1 MAWHGPIG
9 VGESLL
15 NSDMQEKKNKRLL
28 ILLFV
33 LLSATVAAYWFGQGE
48 DNYEVNKNIFKDYDL
63 KSINEIVLESDTG
76 KVVLKYSGSRWKVND
91 KFGADPDM
99 IEVLF
104 ATLQQAEPKRPL
116 ASSLQDS
123 VAKTLE
129 QKGVKVSLIA
139 AGAIQKTLYAGGN
152 TSKNQAFFM
161 DGDRR
166 KPYIMTIPGYRVYV
180 SGIFELAENGW
191 RDKYVFG
198 FNWRNFQHLEMSFSK
213 KPSDDFVVA
222 MDDSYFSVQGLT
234 QVDTTK
240 LNDFLNNV
248 SLLTVDDYIAPN
260 PSFDS
265 LAKVGPLVTILVK
278 DIARKEYLL
287 QLYPPGSKSK
297 QYPGLINGTQWALF
311 QENKITGIVRPR
323 NFFTK

>member
-1 MAWHGPIG
+1 
-9 VGESLL
+9 
-15 NSDMQEKKNKRLL
+15 
-28 ILLFV
+28 
-33 LLSATVAAYWFGQGE
+33 
-48 DNYEVNKNIFKDYDL
+48 
-63 KSINEIVLESDTG
+63 
-76 KVVLKYSGSRWKVND
+76 
-91 KFGADPDM
+91 
-99 IEVLF
+99 
-104 ATLQQAEPKRPL
+104 
-116 ASSLQDS
+116 
-123 VAKTLE
+123 
-129 QKGVKVSLIA
+129 
-139 AGAIQKTLYAGGN
+139 
-152 TSKNQAFFM
+152 
-161 DGDRR
+161 
-166 KPYIMTIPGYRVYV
+166 
-180 SGIFELAENGW
+180 
-191 RDKYVFG
+191 
-198 FNWRNFQHLEMSFSK
+198 MSFSK